1 VQEYLRKSH
10 QQTEFPSREKRREH
24 YDTLAAAYRSLTA
37 EEVGGVVEFALGVWS
52 QGKTDLCEEILLYLT
67 CLTPAGLSG
76 HHGDLI
82 ERGILFP
89 YEIYRGADA
98 TSRDA
103 LLALFPDAEREAG
116 DAPLNPLMGALAW
129 IGDRVVQKRFA
140 EWQAY
145 PPRWAG
151 EVATEPS
158 LFAQVAG
165 WELELPA
172 ARRDLWEPHCFQL
185 LSPKVGTALANQ
197 PVVANVPRVDICAW
211 CGDWLATLL
220 DIHCLAPELEHM
232 AELGE
237 RLRVIFCRNCT
248 AHGPTF
254 AEVAVDGEAH
264 WSAHNQPPAEAPGH
278 HRAPFPEG
286 RLILGP
292 RRVTPYEAHVLL
304 LSDGLSQLGG
314 YPSWEHDAAYPQCP
328 SCQRT
333 MPFVGQVDV
342 SDLGTDQE
350 GIYYAFICLD
360 CRVTASTFQTR

>member
-10 QQTEFPSREKRREH
+10 QQTRFASRESRREH
-24 YDTLAAAYRSLTA
+24 YETLAAAYRSLSSPEIA
-37 EEVGGVVEFALGVWS
+37 GLAEFAVAACAKGKSDLG
-52 QGKTDLCEEILLYLT
+52 EEILLYLA

-76 HHGDLI
+76 HHDKLL
-82 ERGILFP
+82 EHGILYP
-89 YEIYRGADA
+89 YEMYRGADA
-98 TSRDA
+98 TTRDA
-103 LLALFPDAEREAG
+103 LVSRFPDADGEAG
-116 DAPLNPLMGALAW
+116 DVPLNLLMGALAW
-129 IGDRVVQKRFA
+129 IGDTVVQQRFA
-140 EWQAY
+140 DWQTK

-151 EVATEPS
+151 EVATEPK

-172 ARRDLWEPHCFQL
+172 ARRNLYEPHSFQL
-185 LSPKVGTALANQ
+185 VSPKPGTALANQ
-197 PVVANVPRVDICAW
+197 PVSANVPRVDICAW

-220 DIHCLAPELEHM
+220 DIHGLAPELEYLVD
-232 AELGE
+232 LGE

-254 AEVAVDGEAH
+254 AEVSVDGEAR
-264 WSAHNQPPAEAPGH
+264 WSAHNQRPAGTGDGP
-278 HRAPFPEG
+278 APFPEG
-286 RLILGP
+286 RLVLGT
-292 RRVTPYEAHVLL
+292 RRATPYEAHVLV

-314 YPSWEHDAAYPQCP
+314 YPSWEHDAAYPTCP
-328 SCQRT
+328 SCRRT

-360 CRVTASTFQTR
+360 CSLTATTFQTR